1 MMGEGADMNG
11 LDGKVALI
19 TGSGRGMGR
28 AHAELMAER
37 GADIMVHDVRRE
49 DADETAALV
58 RAKGRRAIV
67 SYADIADIAAMR
79 EYVKQGE
86 RDLGRIDIL
95 VNNAGIGAERSGIEG
110 VTPEWFRRMLDIH
123 VKGSFFTTQAVVPG
137 MKARKFGKILNV
149 SSMWSM
155 TGNPYGATYIAAK
168 SALLGLT
175 RAWALELAPWN
186 ICVNAVAPG
195 SVYSQMVIERDG
207 LEAAQ
212 KRWDLIPLKR
222 PAQPEEISYAVS
234 FLCSPEADFITGQVL
249 SQNGGFAIVGI

>member
-1 MMGEGADMNG
+1 MRA

-28 AHAELMAER
+28 AHAVLLAER
-37 GADIMVHDVRRE
+37 GADIMVHDLRKE
-49 DADETAALV
+49 EADETADLV
-58 RAKGRRAIV
+58 RQKGRRALV
-67 SYADIADIAAMR
+67 SNADVADVAAMR
-79 EYVKQGE
+79 DYARRGE
-86 RDLGRIDIL
+86 KELGRIDIL
-95 VNNAGIGAERSGIEG
+95 VNNAGIGAERTGIEG
-110 VTPEWFRRMLDIH
+110 VTLEWWQRMLDIH

-155 TGNPYGATYIAAK
+155 TGNPYGASYIAAK

-175 RAWALELAPWN
+175 RAWALELAAWN

-195 SVYSQMVIERDG
+195 SIYSQMVIERDG

-222 PAQPEEISYAVS
+222 PAQPEEIAYSVA
-234 FLCSPEADFITGQVL
+234 FLCSGESDFITGQVL

>member
-1 MMGEGADMNG
+1 MRA

-28 AHAELMAER
+28 AHAVLLAER
-37 GADIMVHDVRRE
+37 GADIMVHDLRKE
-49 DADETAALV
+49 EADETADLV
-58 RAKGRRAIV
+58 RQKGRRVLV
-67 SYADIADIAAMR
+67 SNADVADTAAMR
-79 EYVKQGE
+79 DYVRRGE
-86 RDLGRIDIL
+86 KELGRIDIL
-95 VNNAGIGAERSGIEG
+95 VNNAGIGAERRGIEG
-110 VTPEWFRRMLDIH
+110 VTLEWWQRMLDIH

-137 MKARKFGKILNV
+137 MKARKSGKILNV

-155 TGNPYGATYIAAK
+155 TGNPYGASYIAAK

-195 SVYSQMVIERDG
+195 SIYSQMVIERDG

-222 PAQPEEISYAVS
+222 PAQPEEIAYSVA
-234 FLCSPEADFITGQVL
+234 FLCSGESDFITGQVL

>member
-1 MMGEGADMNG
+1 MHR

-28 AHAELMAER
+28 EHALLMAER
-37 GADIMVHDVRRE
+37 GADVMVHDVRKE
-49 DADETAALV
+49 DADKTAADV
-58 RAKGRRAIV
+58 RAKGRKALV
-67 SYADIADIAAMR
+67 SHADVADIGAMR
-79 EYVKQGE
+79 AYVAEGE
-86 RDLGRIDIL
+86 KALGRIDIL
-95 VNNAGIGAERSGIEG
+95 VNNAGIGAERTGIEG
-110 VTPEWFRRMLDIH
+110 VDLAWFQRMMDIH
-123 VKGSFFTTQAVVPG
+123 VKGAFFTTQAVVPG
-137 MKARKFGKILNV
+137 MKARKSGKILNV

-175 RAWALELAPWN
+175 KAWALELAPWN

-195 SVYSQMVIERDG
+195 SVHSQMVIERDG
-207 LEAAQ
+207 LEACQ

-222 PAQPEEISYAVS
+222 PAQPEEVSLAVA

-249 SQNGGFAIVGI
+249 SQNGGAAIVGI